1 MNFNKRLRF
10 DDAYNDNNDDH
21 DDEPQQ
27 LEDLLDDCGET
38 LSSTLP
44 VPTADDIVITI
55 PDTDDE
61 LDEAELC
68 YIDESDSEED
78 DESAIN
84 EELLSS
90 SGVAWKHHTTNQCGR
105 QPSRN
110 IVRFTEGPAT
120 GIRPESEMEAFLML
134 MEKPLEIAIRFTNLQ
149 GRRVAS
155 VWNRNH
161 PDNVKVFHP
170 VDITEIH
177 AFVGLLI
184 IMGKIIYYY
193 SFIYS
198 A

>member
-68 YIDESDSEED
+68 YTDESDSEED

-120 GIRPESEMEAFLML
+120 GIRPESEMETFLML

-149 GRRVAS
+149 GCRVAS

-161 PDNVKVFHP
+161 PDLSL
-170 VDITEIH
+170 IH
-177 AFVGLLI
+177 I
-184 IMGKIIYYY
+184 
-193 SFIYS
+193 
-198 A
+198 